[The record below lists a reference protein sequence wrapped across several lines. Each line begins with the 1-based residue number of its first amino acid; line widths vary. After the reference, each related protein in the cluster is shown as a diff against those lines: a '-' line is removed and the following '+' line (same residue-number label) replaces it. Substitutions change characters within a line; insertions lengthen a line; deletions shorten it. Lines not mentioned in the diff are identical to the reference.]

1 MRCMTQVLESA
12 LDDFR
17 GMFTGQVI
25 MPADSAYD
33 DARAVWNAEID
44 RQPGHDRPLPERSR
58 CQRSGH
64 LRPAAG
70 AGDLRTRRGTQHVG
84 SAVDDD
90 GLMIDLS
97 QLREVT
103 VDPAG
108 RRARV
113 GGGALLADMDAATQA
128 HGLATPAGLVSHTG
142 VGGLTLGGGMGWLT
156 RTFGLAIDNLVSA
169 EMVVADG
176 RILRAAADENPDLFW
191 AIRGGGGNFGV
202 VTSFEFRLHKV
213 GPLIEFGLFFWGL
226 DQGTEVLRMARD
238 VIATLPRDVNAV
250 IAGLNAPPAP
260 FVPEQH
266 QFRPGYALLVT
277 GFGSA
282 EEHAGIAARIR
293 EAVPPLFELVTP
305 MPYVELQQLLDEA
318 SAWGLFGYE
327 KSCYV
332 EGLSD
337 DAIAVIT
344 DQLPRKSSPRS
355 VLLFYRLD
363 GAYSQVGDDD
373 TAFSGGRSPR
383 YAIFIERACRHA
395 RAPGGRAGLGAVLLG
410 RAASVRARDRELC
423 QRHGRVRGGPSPSL
437 IRRGQVSAAGK
448 DQGGLRPGQRLPP
461 QRQHQAGPTT
471 WSSMIT
477 STPIRRGLGIT
488 AGLDPQACSRPCRPL
503 SKISGTTRCGRTTS
517 QPPPAWRC
525 SHSSLLAHRSSS

>member
-1 MRCMTQVLESA
+1 MTQVLRSA
-12 LDDFR
+12 LDELR
-17 GMFTGQVI
+17 GTFTGQVI
-25 MPADSAYD
+25 TQEDSAYD
-33 DARAVWNAEID
+33 TARVVWNAEID
-44 RQPGHDRPLPERSR
+44 RHPAMIAR
-58 CQRSGH
+58 CLNPTDVSAAIIFARQQRLEISVRG
-64 LRPAAG
+64 G
-70 AGDLRTRRGTQHVG
+70 AHNMSG
-84 SAVDDD
+84 SAVDDA

-128 HGLATPAGLVSHTG
+128 HGLATPSGLVSHTG

-156 RTFGLAIDNLVSA
+156 RKFGMAIDNLIAA
-169 EMVVADG
+169 EIVVADG
-176 RILRAAADENPDLFW
+176 RILRAAADENPELFW

-202 VTSFEFRLHKV
+202 VTSFEFQLHKV

-238 VIATLPRDVNAV
+238 VIGTLPRDVNAV
-250 IAGLNAPPAP
+250 IAGLHAPPAP

-266 QFRPGYALLVT
+266 HFRPGYALLVT

-282 EEHAGIAARIR
+282 EEHAAVATRIR
-293 EAVPPLFELVTP
+293 EAVPPLFELATP

-318 SAWGLFGYE
+318 SAWGQFGYE

-344 DQLPRKSSPRS
+344 DQLPRKSSPQS

-373 TAFSGGRSPR
+373 TAFGGGRSPR
-383 YAIFIERACRHA
+383 YAIIISGLASIPELLAADRAW
-395 RAPGGRAGLGAVLLG
+395 VLSFWDALRPYAIG
-410 RAASVRARDRELC
+410 IGSYVNGMTEFEEDRVRASYGAAKY
-423 QRHGRVRGGPSPSL
+423 QRLARIKAEYDPDNVFHRNANIKPSPT
-437 IRRGQVSAAGK
+437 
-448 DQGGLRPGQRLPP
+448 
-461 QRQHQAGPTT
+461 H
-471 WSSMIT
+471 SS
-477 STPIRRGLGIT
+477 
-488 AGLDPQACSRPCRPL
+488 
-503 SKISGTTRCGRTTS
+503 TTS
-517 QPPPAWRC
+517 ATMT
-525 SHSSLLAHRSSS
+525 